1 MTNNDTS
8 GRLGVLAGFA
18 WLKTALAACRREP
31 FALAVIAIFYLSM
44 MGILSILPLLG
55 SLAASL
61 FMPFG
66 TVLLGR
72 GVRETLAGRKPGLFL
87 LKALWTERRLRGV
100 LLQVGLVF
108 AVGLST
114 VNLVFDLLAASSIA
128 QWGTLENGRLDWS
141 TVSANIPW
149 AAIAASLA
157 IYLPVLAA
165 TWFAPLLV
173 SEKGMACGKA
183 LFYSFFGCLR
193 SLPAILVLGVIVTA
207 AVAAGAVLLS
217 SLIAALG
224 LAGSEML
231 LITPFAFATSTV
243 LYAIYWPMYQS
254 LFGSA
259 GC

>member
-1 MTNNDTS
+1 MSTSENN
-8 GRLGVLAGFA
+8 GRPGLLAGLS

-44 MGILSILPLLG
+44 MGILSILPLFG

-72 GVRETLAGRKPGLFL
+72 GVRETLAGRKPGLPL
-87 LKALWTERRLRGV
+87 IKAVWADRRLRV
-100 LLQVGLVF
+100 ILLQTGLVF

-114 VNLVFDLLAASSIA
+114 VNLVFDLLAADSIA

-141 TVSANIPW
+141 TVSSHIPW
-149 AAIAASLA
+149 SAIVASLA

-165 TWFAPLLV
+165 TWFAPLLA
-173 SEKGMACGKA
+173 SEKGMPCGKS

-193 SLPAILVLGVIVTA
+193 SLPAIIVLGVIVTA
-207 AVAAGAVLLS
+207 AVAACAVVLS

-224 LAGSEML
+224 LAGSEMF
-231 LITPFAFATSTV
+231 LITPFAFAASTV
-243 LYAIYWPMYQS
+243 LYAVYWPMYQS
-254 LFGSA
+254 LFGDA
-259 GC
+259 GR